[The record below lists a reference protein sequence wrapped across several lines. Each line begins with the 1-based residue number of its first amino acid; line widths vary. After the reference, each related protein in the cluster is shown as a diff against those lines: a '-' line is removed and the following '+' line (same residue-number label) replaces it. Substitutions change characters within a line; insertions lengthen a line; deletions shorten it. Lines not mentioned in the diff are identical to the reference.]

1 MRRQMQFPPATC
13 IAHLNFTRGLNHD
26 EQRSRNQHVREMM
39 GDQAA
44 AKLGDSADSKT
55 FGAPIAAY
63 AIDHVFADIWTRPG
77 LDRRSRSLVTMSV
90 MIAMRQPHEFAIHM
104 GAGLN
109 NGLTLKEIEEVLI
122 QALPYVGYPAI
133 ATALAAAAEVIKERG
148 LDVDENYTGHR
159 GLL

>member
-1 MRRQMQFPPATC
+1 
-13 IAHLNFTRGLNHD
+13 
-26 EQRSRNQHVREMM
+26 
-39 GDQAA
+39 
-44 AKLGDSADSKT
+44 
-55 FGAPIAAY
+55 
-63 AIDHVFADIWTRPG
+63 
-77 LDRRSRSLVTMSV
+77 MSV

-122 QALPYVGYPAI
+122 TALPYVGYPAI

-148 LDVDENYTGHR
+148 LDADENYTGHR

>member
-1 MRRQMQFPPATC
+1 
-13 IAHLNFTRGLNHD
+13 
-26 EQRSRNQHVREMM
+26 
-39 GDQAA
+39 
-44 AKLGDSADSKT
+44 
-55 FGAPIAAY
+55 
-63 AIDHVFADIWTRPG
+63 
-77 LDRRSRSLVTMSV
+77 MSV

-133 ATALAAAAEVIKERG
+133 ATALAAAAEVIKEHG
-148 LDVDENYTGHR
+148 LDLDENYTGHR

>member
-1 MRRQMQFPPATC
+1 MTKREAG
-13 IAHLNFTRGLNHD
+13 INV
-26 EQRSRNQHVREMM
+26 VREMM

-44 AKLGDSADSKT
+44 AKLSASADSNT

-63 AIDHVFADIWTRPG
+63 ALDQAFADIWTRRG
-77 LDRRSRSLVTMSV
+77 LDRRSRSPVSMSV

-104 GAGLN
+104 RAAWLN

-133 ATALAAAAEVIKERG
+133 ATALAAAAREVIKDG
-148 LDVDENYTGHR
+148 MVWTA
-159 GLL
+159 

>member
-1 MRRQMQFPPATC
+1 MTNREAG
-13 IAHLNFTRGLNHD
+13 INV
-26 EQRSRNQHVREMM
+26 VREMM

-44 AKLGDSADSKT
+44 AKLSASADSNT

-63 AIDHVFADIWTRPG
+63 AVDQVFADIWTRPG
-77 LDRRSRSLVTMSV
+77 LDKRSRSLVSMSV

-122 QALPYVGYPAI
+122 QGAAIRWLSCHRNRTGCCCRGYQGAWSGRRRKLLWPPRPALTLNGI
-133 ATALAAAAEVIKERG
+133 RTAGVERR
-148 LDVDENYTGHR
+148 LTVR
-159 GLL
+159 K

>member
-1 MRRQMQFPPATC
+1 MIVFLMLS
-13 IAHLNFTRGLNHD
+13 LNFFP
-26 EQRSRNQHVREMM
+26 SFFF
-39 GDQAA
+39 QAEDGIRDDLVTGVQTCA
-44 AKLGDSADSKT
+44 L
-55 FGAPIAAY
+55 PIY
-63 AIDHVFADIWTRPG
+63 IWTRPG
-77 LDRRSRSLVTMSV
+77 LDRRSRSLVSMSV

-148 LDVDENYTGHR
+148 LDVDENYAGHR

>member
-1 MRRQMQFPPATC
+1 
-13 IAHLNFTRGLNHD
+13 
-26 EQRSRNQHVREMM
+26 
-39 GDQAA
+39 
-44 AKLGDSADSKT
+44 
-55 FGAPIAAY
+55 
-63 AIDHVFADIWTRPG
+63 
-77 LDRRSRSLVTMSV
+77 MSV

-133 ATALAAAAEVIKERG
+133 ATALAAAAEVIKEHG
-148 LDVDENYTGHR
+148 LDGDENYAGHR

>member
-1 MRRQMQFPPATC
+1 MTNREAG
-13 IAHLNFTRGLNHD
+13 INV
-26 EQRSRNQHVREMM
+26 VREMM

-44 AKLGDSADSKT
+44 AKLSASADSNT

-63 AIDHVFADIWTRPG
+63 ALDQAFADIWTRPG
-77 LDRRSRSLVTMSV
+77 LDRRSRSLVSMSV

-104 GAGLN
+104 SAGLN
-109 NGLTLKEIEEVLI
+109 NGLTVKEIEEVLI

-133 ATALAAAAEVIKERG
+133 ATALAAAAEVIKDHG
-148 LDVDENYTGHR
+148 LDSDKNYAGHR